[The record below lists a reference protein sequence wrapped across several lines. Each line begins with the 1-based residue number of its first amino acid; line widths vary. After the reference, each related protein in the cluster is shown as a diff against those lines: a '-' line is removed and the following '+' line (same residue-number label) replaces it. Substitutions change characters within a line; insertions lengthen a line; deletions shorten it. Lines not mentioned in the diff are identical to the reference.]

1 MQHPSRRILMGL
13 AAASAGAATPR
24 RAAASS
30 WRPSRPVR
38 LVVPAPPGG
47 ITDIGARLLAARVQ
61 DAWGLPCVVDN
72 RAGGGGV
79 IGTAEFLRTAP
90 DGHTMLVGNIGPQGT
105 AYSLFRNL
113 PYTADAFAP
122 TSGLIRG
129 PNVLVV
135 HPSVPAADVGAFIAL
150 LRRSPRTM
158 NYGSSG
164 IGQSPHLSGV
174 WFLQLTGTEATHV
187 PFRGSAPALTE
198 LLAGNL
204 HFMFENLIA
213 ASQHIQAGRL
223 RALAVT
229 AAARS
234 PLFPQLPALPETA
247 PDLASYDVSTWVAL
261 FGHAAAPREAIAAWN
276 AEARTMLQAPETAS
290 RLREAGSDPHVT
302 TPGEFT
308 AFVAAEIA
316 KWREVI
322 RREDL
327 VLEMN

>member
-1 MQHPSRRILMGL
+1 MQRLPRRVLMGI
-13 AAASAGAATPR
+13 AAASAGVPVR
-24 RAAASS
+24 RAAASG

-47 ITDIGARLLAARVQ
+47 ITDIGARLLAAHLQ
-61 DAWGLPCVVDN
+61 ESWGQPCVVDN
-72 RAGGGGV
+72 KAGGGGV
-79 IGTAEFLRTAP
+79 IGTQDFLRAAP
-90 DGHTMLVGNIGPQGT
+90 DGHTMLVGNIGPQAT

-135 HPSVPAADVGAFIAL
+135 HPSVPATSVSELVAL
-150 LRRSPRTM
+150 LRRAPRSM

-164 IGQSPHLSGV
+164 IGQSPHLAGV

-187 PFRGSAPALTE
+187 PFRGSAPAMTE

-204 HFMFENLIA
+204 QFMFENLIA

-223 RALAVT
+223 RAIAVT
-229 AAARS
+229 SATRS
-234 PLFPQLPALPETA
+234 PLFPDLPPLRDTA
-247 PDLASYDVSTWVAL
+247 PDLAAYDVSTWVAL
-261 FGHAAAPREAIAAWN
+261 FGHAEAPREAIISWN
-276 AEARTMLQAPETAS
+276 AEARAMLQSPQTVAQ
-290 RLREAGSDPHVT
+290 LRQAGSEPHVAM
-302 TPGEFT
+302 PEEFA
-308 AFVAAEIA
+308 AFVNAEIG

-322 RREDL
+322 RREGL